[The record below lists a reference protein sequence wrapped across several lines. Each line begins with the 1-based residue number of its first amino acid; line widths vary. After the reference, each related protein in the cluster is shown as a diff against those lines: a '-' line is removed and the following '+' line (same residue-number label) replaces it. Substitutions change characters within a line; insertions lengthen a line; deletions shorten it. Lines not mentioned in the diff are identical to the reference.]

1 MSRELH
7 KQKLIQFLETIRR
20 LNVSIDTVDE
30 KEGLVQSGLIDSL
43 AILEIVSFLESEFS
57 IDFSETG
64 IDPGQLSSIEKILDL
79 IEQQSS

>member
-20 LNVSIDTVDE
+20 LDVRIDTVDE
-30 KEGLVQSGLIDSL
+30 KEGLVKSGLIDSL
-43 AILEIVSFLESEFS
+43 AIIEIISFLESEFS
-57 IDFSETG
+57 IGFSATG
-64 IDPGQLSSIEKILDL
+64 IDPGQLSSIERILDL